1 MTPFGLGPDLDE
13 HHHDDT
19 GPQCEPERIQQVGH
33 QQQKLRRRRGL
44 EQEPADMSDQANHE
58 ADPEDPV
65 QGPLPGS
72 LLPKLGQV
80 LLHPG
85 QGARIVDVDA

>member
-1 MTPFGLGPDLDE
+1 
-13 HHHDDT
+13 
-19 GPQCEPERIQQVGH
+19 
-33 QQQKLRRRRGL
+33 
-44 EQEPADMSDQANHE
+44 MSGQANHE

-80 LLHPG
+80 REESSRVVDRRSCLITRRPP
-85 QGARIVDVDA
+85 ARR

>member
-1 MTPFGLGPDLDE
+1 
-13 HHHDDT
+13 
-19 GPQCEPERIQQVGH
+19 
-33 QQQKLRRRRGL
+33 
-44 EQEPADMSDQANHE
+44 MSGQANHE

-65 QGPLPGS
+65 HGPLPGS

-85 QGARIVDVDA
+85 QGPRIVDVDA